1 MSTLV
6 EIDSVDRL
14 RHHLLTAEKWQVI
27 MGRLEVAM
35 YPQVAAKL
43 GEQTGAGTLPKYMV
57 REQVYATNPD
67 HVHAKAMRNWHQSQ
81 AMLYAQV
88 TVAMGMGR
96 LIALLGSVPESSI
109 PQQR

>member
-1 MSTLV
+1 MSKLV
-6 EIDSVDRL
+6 EIDNMARL
-14 RHHLLTAEKWQVI
+14 RHHLLEAEKWQLI
-27 MGRLEVAM
+27 MERIEVDM

-81 AMLYAQV
+81 VMLYAQV
-88 TVAMGMGR
+88 VT
-96 LIALLGSVPESSI
+96 ALSIVELLTRMSGAAPMI